1 MLRVVFVLLCM
12 IITAISPA
20 LASDKDDAIAR
31 VRQAID
37 AWNKGDT
44 AAVTPH
50 LMPSLVIIDDLA
62 PNHFQGAN
70 AVSDWL
76 EAYAADSAK
85 NAITDPSEQLSKPW
99 LGTFC
104 GTRSPPDLMID
115 ADSRGSAP

>member
-1 MLRVVFVLLCM
+1 M

-76 EAYAADSAK
+76 EAYAADLREERDHGPFRAVVQ
-85 NAITDPSEQLSKPW
+85 AMAGHLLRDEI
-99 LGTFC
+99 
-104 GTRSPPDLMID
+104 
-115 ADSRGSAP
+115 AAGSHDRR